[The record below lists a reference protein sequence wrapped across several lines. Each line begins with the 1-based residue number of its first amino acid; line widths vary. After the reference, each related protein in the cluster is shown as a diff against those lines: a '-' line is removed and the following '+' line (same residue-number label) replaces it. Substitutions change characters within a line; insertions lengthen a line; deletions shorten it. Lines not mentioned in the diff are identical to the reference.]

1 MSTTTLQHAAVAEP
15 AVEGSAASP
24 TSSARR
30 RRMGLMAVRIGLVVA
45 FCSLWEAGSRLG
57 WLNPVFFSRPT
68 EVWAYLVTY
77 AQEGDLVTQ
86 TLATLHA
93 VGLSLVIGLPLG
105 IGAGLLLAAFTTLD
119 EIIEPFL
126 VPLNSTPRIALVPV
140 FIIWFGLTTTTKV
153 AVAVSIIFFMVMF
166 NARSGVK
173 NIDPDM
179 IVVSRA
185 LGLSRREIFQK
196 VVLPGSV
203 PTIFAGVRLG
213 VTYSILGVV
222 ATEMIAARR
231 GLGLDIVKYANTLQV
246 GGVFALLLV
255 LILIAFVAA
264 RLLERLE
271 RHLLRWQ

>member
-1 MSTTTLQHAAVAEP
+1 M
-15 AVEGSAASP
+15 SAATQTVPRS
-24 TSSARR
+24 TAGDAASAGAPGPDRR
-30 RRMGLMAVRIGLVVA
+30 RQLTLLAVRLGLVAA
-45 FCSLWEAGSRLG
+45 FCLAWELG
-57 WLNPVFFSRPT
+57 NRSGALNPVFFSSPT
-68 EVWAYLVTY
+68 EIWGYLVDY
-77 AQEGDLVTQ
+77 ARTGDLVTE

-93 VGLSLVIGLPLG
+93 VALSLLIGLPLG
-105 IGAGLLLAAFTTLD
+105 IGAGLFLAAFPTVD
-119 EIIEPFL
+119 EVVEPFL

-166 NARSGVK
+166 NARAGVK
-173 NIDPDM
+173 IIEPDM
-179 IVVSRA
+179 LVVSRA
-185 LGLSRREIFQK
+185 LGLSKREIFQK

-231 GLGLDIVKYANTLQV
+231 GLGLDIVKFANTLQV